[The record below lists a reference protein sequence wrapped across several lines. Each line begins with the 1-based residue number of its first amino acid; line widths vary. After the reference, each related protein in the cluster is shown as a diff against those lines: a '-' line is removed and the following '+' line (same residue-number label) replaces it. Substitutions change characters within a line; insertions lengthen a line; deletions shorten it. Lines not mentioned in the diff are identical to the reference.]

1 MWGDRMYE
9 TGFSQFLK
17 EKRRQR
23 EITVRDMAE
32 RSGVS
37 AGYYSDFESGRR
49 NPPDLEILDN
59 MIAALNLSDEDRLI
73 FYDLAGKARSEAP
86 PDLPDYINENEK
98 VRVAL
103 RLAKDSGNERVWD
116 RFVDFLEDEKGGD

>member
-1 MWGDRMYE
+1 MYE
-9 TGFSQFLK
+9 TGFSRFLK

-49 NPPDLEILDN
+49 NPPDREILDN
-59 MIAALNLSDEDRLI
+59 MITALNLSDEDRLT

-86 PDLPDYINENEK
+86 PDLPDYINEHEK

-103 RLAKDSGNERVWD
+103 RLAKDGGDTRVWD
-116 RFVDFLEDEKGGD
+116 RFIDFLEDEKGGG

>member
-1 MWGDRMYE
+1 MVEMNFR
-9 TGFSQFLK
+9 QFLK

-49 NPPDLEILDN
+49 NPPDRKILDR
-59 MIAALNLSDEDRLI
+59 MAAALTLSEEERLI
-73 FYDLAGKARSEAP
+73 LYDLAGKARAEAP
-86 PDLPDYINENEK
+86 ADLPDYINEHEK

-103 RLAKDSGNERVWD
+103 RLAKDNGDARVWD
-116 RFVDFLEDEKGGD
+116 RFIDFLTGEEAQNND

>member
-1 MWGDRMYE
+1 MVEVSFCQY
-9 TGFSQFLK
+9 LK

-49 NPPDLEILDN
+49 NPPDREILDR
-59 MIAALNLSDEDRLI
+59 MAAALNLSEEERLTL
-73 FYDLAGKARSEAP
+73 YDLAGKARAEAP
-86 PDLPDYINENEK
+86 PDLPEYINEHEK

-103 RLAKDSGNERVWD
+103 RLAKDSGDARVWD
-116 RFVDFLEDEKGGD
+116 RFIDFLIDEEAGKDD

>member
-1 MWGDRMYE
+1 MYE
-9 TGFSQFLK
+9 TGFSRFLK

-49 NPPDLEILDN
+49 NPPDREILDN
-59 MIAALNLSDEDRLI
+59 MIAVLKLSDEDRLT

-86 PDLPDYINENEK
+86 PDLPEYINEHEK

-103 RLAKDSGNERVWD
+103 RMAKDSGDEKVWD
-116 RFVDFLEDEKGGD
+116 RFIDFLEDDKKGGG